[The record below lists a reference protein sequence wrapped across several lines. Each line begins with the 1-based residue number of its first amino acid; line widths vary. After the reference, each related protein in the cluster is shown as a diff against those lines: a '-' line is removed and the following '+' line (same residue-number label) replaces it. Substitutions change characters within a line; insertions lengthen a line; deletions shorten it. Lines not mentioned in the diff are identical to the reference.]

1 VQPGA
6 AGAVAVALA
15 APALDLAG
23 LLDLWPAVLE
33 SLAESNQVLAL
44 CLHDARPVAL
54 SADDLTVAFDAGAA
68 FMRRKA
74 EDPRNRAALAETIRA
89 LTGLRVRLA
98 FELREGLT
106 AQDGATTGPAPT
118 EDELIAR
125 FKAEFDAE
133 EIDPGSR
140 EDAS

>member
-1 VQPGA
+1 
-6 AGAVAVALA
+6 VAVALPE
-15 APALDLAG
+15 PALDLDG
-23 LLDLWPAVLE
+23 LLELWPAVLE
-33 SLAESNQVLAL
+33 SLAETNQVLAL
-44 CLHDARPVAL
+44 CLADARPVHLA
-54 SADDLTVAFDAGAA
+54 ADDLIVAFDAGAA

-98 FELREGLT
+98 FELREGI
-106 AQDGATTGPAPT
+106 AAPAGAAAAAVPAT

-133 EIDPGSR
+133 EIDPGQR

>member
-1 VQPGA
+1 
-6 AGAVAVALA
+6 
-15 APALDLAG
+15 
-23 LLDLWPAVLE
+23 
-33 SLAESNQVLAL
+33 
-44 CLHDARPVAL
+44 
-54 SADDLTVAFDAGAA
+54 
-68 FMRRKA
+68 MRRKA

-98 FELREGLT
+98 FELREGL
-106 AQDGATTGPAPT
+106 AASVEALPAAAPT

-133 EIDPGSR
+133 EIAPGPR